1 MRVGAKEK
9 EKEMGGGQENSGNRA
24 RIVWDGEASPARG
37 WKTKGAREHRKGGTP
52 RRGGRSISVLSPVCM
67 AEGHGIDKVSR
78 VHTPFPL
85 LSRPRNY
92 EFLSR
97 RIRLRSK

>member
-24 RIVWDGEASPARG
+24 RIVWDGESGSRLENKRGERAS
-37 WKTKGAREHRKGGTP
+37 KGGYAAT
-52 RRGGRSISVLSPVCM
+52 RWGRSISVLSPVCM